1 MAKFAY
7 NATGKAGNP
16 VTGSLEAADV
26 QAARWMLLERGLK
39 PDSVTE
45 QSADDGGSATPGFA
59 WLNPANWGRV
69 KSVQIEL
76 SLKQIAVM
84 LRSGLTLLAAIETL
98 IEQPPSRAAR
108 RLFVRIRDRIEAG
121 SSFADALKEHSV
133 FPKGVIAM
141 INLGEESG
149 NLDAVIQRSAVTME
163 SQRRNRNAMLTALF
177 YPAFTFLFA
186 IAISI
191 YMVVAVIPPMK
202 QALEALGRRLPALT
216 QSLLDVTDFIVRW
229 GPLFGV
235 LVFVVIATFTV
246 LWMWPP
252 GRLAID
258 RAQLRLP
265 LIGLIVNTGGT
276 ALFARSMATLLASG
290 ITLVEALRILST
302 IHSNRYLA
310 AVVETS
316 RNRLLEGATL
326 AGSLQRGRAYTPM
339 MIRMIG
345 VGEASGNLEETLTN
359 VADFHDERL
368 QALIRQLSAMLE
380 PAIVLLV
387 GGLVGYV
394 YIAFFVGLYGAM

>member
-1 MAKFAY
+1 
-7 NATGKAGNP
+7 
-16 VTGSLEAADV
+16 
-26 QAARWMLLERGLK
+26 
-39 PDSVTE
+39 
-45 QSADDGGSATPGFA
+45 
-59 WLNPANWGRV
+59 
-69 KSVQIEL
+69 
-76 SLKQIAVM
+76 
-84 LRSGLTLLAAIETL
+84 
-98 IEQPPSRAAR
+98 
-108 RLFVRIRDRIEAG
+108 VRIRDRIEAG

-149 NLDAVIQRSAVTME
+149 NLDTVIQRSAVTME

-177 YPAFTFLFA
+177 YPTFTFLFA

-202 QALEALGRRLPALT
+202 QALEALGRRLPPLT
-216 QSLLDVTDFIVRW
+216 QSLLDVTDFIVYW

-235 LVFVVIATFTV
+235 LVFVVIATFTF

-302 IHSNRYLA
+302 IHSNRYLS
-310 AVVETS
+310 AVVETA

-368 QALIRQLSAMLE
+368 QALIRQLSALLE